1 MKKKDNHFGRSNIMK
16 KRVFAVMLALSL
28 SITSILVPVS
38 AADLSPDA
46 ATINEYD
53 YVMALEDASAEE
65 LEEVGLT
72 KEDVSTLSTEFR
84 NSIAERAQMTDKELG
99 DLGYNAEEVAL
110 LRDYAQ
116 GEALTTAE
124 LRAIAGEC
132 TGDIK
137 LYNCGTKYAQFSY
150 TWDWDHAPAISLADS
165 AAMKW
170 VAFDSVSKAFDVTR
184 YDLTCKIDYYV
195 GPQKFYEGTGTE
207 EPNLDFNVVNMQ
219 FNVLKS
225 LGDQTYAYAK
235 HGEVKVKVKVEEESD
250 AIINYIKIAGLYGHT
265 LIGAGSPTVAVG
277 PGVGNISISL
287 TGNTSVDNIGGRK
300 AKIGAGNTFEYIQ

>member
-1 MKKKDNHFGRSNIMK
+1 MK

-28 SITSILVPVS
+28 SMTSILVPVS
-38 AADLSPDA
+38 AVELSPDA
-46 ATINEYD
+46 TTINEYD
-53 YVMALEDASAEE
+53 YVMALE
-65 LEEVGLT
+65 
-72 KEDVSTLSTEFR
+72 
-84 NSIAERAQMTDKELG
+84 
-99 DLGYNAEEVAL
+99 
-110 LRDYAQ
+110 
-116 GEALTTAE
+116 
-124 LRAIAGEC
+124 
-132 TGDIK
+132 
-137 LYNCGTKYAQFSY
+137 
-150 TWDWDHAPAISLADS
+150 
-165 AAMKW
+165 
-170 VAFDSVSKAFDVTR
+170 DVTR